1 MPRRRN
7 HDPGALVLA
16 FALGGLAA
24 CGSGCAGFGDSEADE
39 SSPLPATI
47 VEIRAAIEAERS
59 QLMDLVGVPVDD
71 SQASDVDTAALI
83 EIAERLS
90 RLQAA
95 LERLELEAESKPTT
109 P

>member
-24 CGSGCAGFGDSEADE
+24 CGSGCAGFGDGEADE

-59 QLMDLVGVPVDD
+59 QLMDLVGEPADD
-71 SQASDVDTAALI
+71 SQPAGTHTDALI
-83 EIAERLS
+83 EIAKRLS

-95 LERLELEAESKPTT
+95 MERLELEAESKPTA